1 MRAARACGVGVCDAM
16 WRWVPAAHGV
26 QIFEKHDV
34 NHDGELNFVG
44 TCLHCPPA
52 QRACECPC
60 RDTSLT
66 LPWLTCGCA
75 AAYVLRVSRVHER
88 SGSTPHTRVVCHTWR
103 HVDRCSCRRRE
114 EVIPSP

>member
-44 TCLHCPPA
+44 TCRALPA
-52 QRACECPC
+52 CAACMRMPMP
-60 RDTSLT
+60 RYVADTTVADVRL
-66 LPWLTCGCA
+66 CGC
-75 AAYVLRVSRVHER
+75 VRVAREQ
-88 SGSTPHTRVVCHTWR
+88 ST
-103 HVDRCSCRRRE
+103 
-114 EVIPSP
+114 